1 MSKAS
6 LCLFG
11 GALLGAGLSS
21 TAHADLQ
28 YTGQL
33 DILQSYDSGYG
44 SYDYASNGYGKDY
57 SFNYGIMQIHSFDFT
72 VTTTGTVYLDALS
85 WDMFY
90 SFTDTQI
97 RLFQN
102 DGNALSES
110 NHIAQNDDYGYD
122 YRGGG
127 YGSEIDDFNGSISY
141 LDSFMEI
148 FLEAGDYTV
157 AIGGLWFSEDE
168 ANNGEGL
175 AWAYSADPFDI
186 PGGAEYQLDIIGDVA
201 ATVPTPGALALLGMS
216 GIIGT
221 RRRR

>member
-1 MSKAS
+1 MNKAS

-21 TAHADLQ
+21 TANADLSHSG
-28 YTGQL
+28 YL

-44 SYDYASNGYGKDY
+44 YDYIGNGYGSDY
-57 SFNYGIMQIHSFDFT
+57 SFNYGAMQIHTFDFT
-72 VTTTGTVYLDALS
+72 VNSGGFVYLDALS
-85 WDMFY
+85 WDMFS

-102 DGNALSES
+102 DGNALSEN

-141 LDSFMEI
+141 LDSFLEI

-157 AIGGLWFSEDE
+157 AIGGLWFSEDD
-168 ANNGEGL
+168 ANNRQGIG
-175 AWAYSADPFDI
+175 WAYSNNSFEI
-186 PGGAEYQLDIIGDVA
+186 PDGAEYQLDIIGNVS
-201 ATVPTPGALALLGMS
+201 ATVPTPGTLALLSMG
-216 GIIGT
+216 GFLGT